1 MKNVIISRN
10 GPNSL
15 HKEWLK
21 NSDTKNWDLIL
32 LFYDE
37 DSYGR
42 AQIQEGKSFFYPGG
56 KWEAYYNFFQDY
68 PEILNDYD
76 YFWFTDDDIS
86 LQGNKINK
94 MFQKYL
100 QIYLSLFYLMA
111 LKDLRKDDHLKNL
124 IIL

>member
-10 GPNSL
+10 GPTSL

>member
-86 LQGNKINK
+86 LQ
-94 MFQKYL
+94 
-100 QIYLSLFYLMA
+100 
-111 LKDLRKDDHLKNL
+111 
-124 IIL
+124 